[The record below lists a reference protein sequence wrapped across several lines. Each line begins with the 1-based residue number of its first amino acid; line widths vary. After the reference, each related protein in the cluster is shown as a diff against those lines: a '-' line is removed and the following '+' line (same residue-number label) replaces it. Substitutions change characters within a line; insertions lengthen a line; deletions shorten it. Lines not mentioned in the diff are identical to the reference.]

1 MKNLS
6 LTDLIFLSEQT
17 HNVILANWLKELKEI
32 IEKTPNDLELGEKI
46 RKI

>member
-6 LTDLIFLSEQT
+6 LIDLIFLSEQT
-17 HNVILANWLKELKEI
+17 DNIIIANWLKELKQMI
-32 IEKTPNDLELGEKI
+32 DKTPNDFELGEKI